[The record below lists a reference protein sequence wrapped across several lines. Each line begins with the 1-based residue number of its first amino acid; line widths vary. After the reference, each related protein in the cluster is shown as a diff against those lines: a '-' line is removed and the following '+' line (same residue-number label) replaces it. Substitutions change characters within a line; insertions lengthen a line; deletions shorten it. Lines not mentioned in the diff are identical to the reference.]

1 MKKLT
6 FLCVAVMITA
16 ALIFKAEN
24 SFSQV
29 YQLENPGFEV
39 WPGSATSEPTSWNSF
54 PSASCEL
61 TGLAALGCGTATSTR
76 HQRSDD
82 VRPGSTGQ
90 YSCKIYSTSALG
102 ITANGALTSG
112 LMHLGST
119 TATSTK
125 NCNQTMTG
133 DTLFNHRLNAKPDSI
148 VFWAKAVNAS
158 DASQSCCHLYIHDN
172 YNLKD
177 PLASNSSG
185 YQSHIV
191 GGVPSYNFTN
201 NGSTWQ
207 RHSTPIIY
215 EGYSCNNPQYVLIT
229 FSTNATPGG
238 GSAGDALYIDD
249 IEFIYNPIHHEF
261 SETACGSFNWD
272 GTNYTTS
279 GDYTKTYTVG
289 PRDSIV
295 TLHLTIGHPSNNE
308 STINACESYTW
319 NNQTYTT
326 SGDYTSTFTSFCGCD
341 STVTLH
347 LNINHSVASE
357 FSATECGS
365 YAWNEQHYTES
376 GNYQQTFTAANGCDS
391 VVTLHLTINQPVAWE
406 FAQTACESYTWNGQE
421 YNASGDYTQTFTAAN
436 NCDSVVTLHLTINQ
450 PVAWEFAQT
459 ACESYTWNNETYNAS
474 GDYQQTFT
482 AANNCD
488 SVVTLHLTINQP
500 VASEF
505 TQTACGI
512 YAWGEESY
520 TTSGDHIQTFTAANG
535 CDSVVTL
542 HLTITEAPTRE
553 ESAIACGS
561 YTWYGEEYTQSGDHT
576 HIVPS
581 TNPEV
586 CDSIITLHLTIN
598 QPTAYEFSETACSSY
613 TWNGQEYTTSGD
625 HTQTFTAA
633 NGCDSVVTLH
643 LTINQPVAWEF
654 AQTACESYT
663 WNNETYNASGD
674 YQQTF
679 TAANNCDSVVTLHLT
694 INQPVAGEFTQT
706 ACGIYAWGEESYTT
720 SGDYNQTFTA
730 ANGCDSVVTLH
741 LTITEAPTREESAI
755 ACGSYTW
762 YGEEYTQS
770 GDHTHIVPSTNT
782 EVCDSII
789 TLHLTVNQPV
799 ASEFA
804 QTACESYTWNGHEYT
819 ASGDYTQTFTAA
831 NNCDSV
837 VTLHLTI
844 NTPAN
849 SEESVTACS
858 SYTWYGQ
865 EYTQS
870 GDFTHIIPAENEG
883 ECDSQVTLHLTI
895 NTPANSEESATACG
909 SYTWYGQEY
918 TQSGDF
924 THTIPAENEGEC
936 DSQVTLHLTINT
948 PANSE
953 ESVTACG
960 SYTWYGQEYT
970 QSGDFTHTIPAENEG
985 ECDSQ
990 VTLHLTINTP
1000 ANTEESVTTCDSYT
1014 WYGQE
1019 YTQSG
1024 DFTHTI
1030 PAENEG
1036 ECDSQVTLHLTIN
1049 NSVTNEITEE
1059 AVNSF
1064 TWNGVEYT
1072 VSGDYVDTLATAAG
1086 CDSIVTLHLTIT
1098 TVGIDENAM
1107 TEINVY
1113 PVPAKDVINI
1123 EGNSIESIRICDILG
1138 KEIMSIDNIASDFT
1152 SISTENML
1160 SGHYILII
1168 RDENGNIANRRISV
1182 MK

>member
-1 MKKLT
+1 
-6 FLCVAVMITA
+6 MITA
-16 ALIFKAEN
+16 ALIFNSEKAI
-24 SFSQV
+24 SQV
-29 YQLENPGFEV
+29 YQLENPGFEE
-39 WPGSATSEPTSWNSF
+39 WDGNGEPTGWNSF
-54 PSASCEL
+54 PSANCTL
-61 TGLAALGCGTATSTR
+61 GNALCRTAAQTR
-76 HQRSDD
+76 HEQSND
-82 VRPGSTGQ
+82 VRPGATGS
-90 YSCKIYSTSALG
+90 SCKIFSTSVNLFITS

-112 LMHLGST
+112 QMQLASST
-119 TATSTK
+119 ASNVN
-125 NCNQTMTG
+125 NCNQTKTSSEE
-133 DTLFNHRLNAKPDSI
+133 FNHRLNAKPDSI
-148 VFWAKAVNAS
+148 VFWAKVVNAS
-158 DASQSCCHLYIHDN
+158 NNSKACCHLYIHDN
-172 YNLKD
+172 YDLKD
-177 PLASNSSG
+177 PLAANPSG

-191 GGVPSYNFTN
+191 GAVPSYDFPN

-215 EGYSCNNPQYVLIT
+215 EGYSCNDPQFVLIT
-229 FSTNATPGG
+229 FSTNKDAGG
-238 GSAGDALYIDD
+238 GSGGDALYIDD

-261 SETACGSFNWD
+261 SETACDSFDWD
-272 GTNYTTS
+272 GTTYTTS

-295 TLHLTIGHPSNNE
+295 TLHLTINEAPTREETRIACSNFTWYGQN
-308 STINACESYTW
+308 YT
-319 NNQTYTT
+319 Q
-326 SGDYTSTFTSFCGCD
+326 
-341 STVTLH
+341 
-347 LNINHSVASE
+347 
-357 FSATECGS
+357 
-365 YAWNEQHYTES
+365 S
-376 GNYQQTFTAANGCDS
+376 GNYTHYVEMNEGCDS
-391 VVTLHLTINQPVAWE
+391 VVTLHLTINQPVARE
-406 FAQTACESYTWNGQE
+406 FAQTACE
-421 YNASGDYTQTFTAAN
+421 
-436 NCDSVVTLHLTINQ
+436 
-450 PVAWEFAQT
+450 
-459 ACESYTWNNETYNAS
+459 
-474 GDYQQTFT
+474 
-482 AANNCD
+482 
-488 SVVTLHLTINQP
+488 
-500 VASEF
+500 
-505 TQTACGI
+505 
-512 YAWGEESY
+512 
-520 TTSGDHIQTFTAANG
+520 
-535 CDSVVTL
+535 
-542 HLTITEAPTRE
+542 
-553 ESAIACGS
+553 
-561 YTWYGEEYTQSGDHT
+561 
-576 HIVPS
+576 
-581 TNPEV
+581 
-586 CDSIITLHLTIN
+586 
-598 QPTAYEFSETACSSY
+598 SY

-654 AQTACESYT
+654 AQTACVSYT

-694 INQPVAGEFTQT
+694 INQPVAWEFTQTACGIYTWGEESYTTSGDHIQTFTAANGCDSVVTLHLTITEAPTREESAIACVSYTWYGEEYTQSGDHTHIVPSTNTEVCDSIITLHLTINQPVAWEFTQTACESYTWNGHEYTASGDYTQTFTAANGCDSVVTLHLTINQPVAWEFAQTACVSYTWNNETYNASGDYQQTFTAANNCDSVVTLHLTINQLVAWEFSHT

-755 ACGSYTW
+755 ACVSYTW
-762 YGEEYTQS
+762 YGEEYTQN
-770 GDHTHIVPSTNT
+770 GDHTHIVPSTNP
-782 EVCDSII
+782 EVCDSVI

-799 ASEFA
+799 AWEFA

-819 ASGDYTQTFTAA
+819 ASGDYTQTFTAT

-895 NTPANSEESATACG
+895 NTPVNTDESVTTCD
-909 SYTWYGQEY
+909 SFTWYGQEY

-924 THTIPAENEGEC
+924 THTIPAENEDEC
-936 DSQVTLHLTINT
+936 DGL
-948 PANSE
+948 A
-953 ESVTACG
+953 
-960 SYTWYGQEYT
+960 
-970 QSGDFTHTIPAENEG
+970 
-985 ECDSQ
+985 
-990 VTLHLTINTP
+990 
-1000 ANTEESVTTCDSYT
+1000 
-1014 WYGQE
+1014 
-1019 YTQSG
+1019 
-1024 DFTHTI
+1024 
-1030 PAENEG
+1030 
-1036 ECDSQVTLHLTIN
+1036 TLHLTIN

-1160 SGHYILII
+1160 SGHYVLII
-1168 RDENGNIANRRISV
+1168 RDANGNVTNRRISV